1 MGIFRDFLPQA
12 ILLWDLPLF
21 KPRNHIFLKKKISK
35 KMHKTLT
42 ITFTLSLMADHSYI
56 HFTQPHVQQEHET
69 SFLLY
74 AHLQHG
80 SSQLIFF
87 SL

>member
-1 MGIFRDFLPQA
+1 
-12 ILLWDLPLF
+12 
-21 KPRNHIFLKKKISK
+21 
-35 KMHKTLT
+35 MHKTLT